1 MFAWN
6 VSSLGGMCNV
16 IVKDYRR
23 KLVILLSP
31 QDQIFAK
38 NLNVLS
44 TKSFG
49 TVLRQKWLP
58 LRALFKNVTIVF
70 YSFEFKLNPAKLLGH
85 WLDRKKTGV
94 SNLWHCNTW
103 CCHPQNSPLRTE
115 QSSFNNN
122 NKKHKN
128 VLQHSRKFTILC
140 LARPHL

>member
-1 MFAWN
+1 
-6 VSSLGGMCNV
+6 MCNV

-85 WLDRKKTGV
+85 
-94 SNLWHCNTW
+94 
-103 CCHPQNSPLRTE
+103 
-115 QSSFNNN
+115 
-122 NKKHKN
+122 
-128 VLQHSRKFTILC
+128 
-140 LARPHL
+140 